1 MTGIDSM
8 KLSRFNLTHFLA
20 HLRPNPYANP
30 GLTNI
35 LKLTARKTGMT
46 EEKKYGEVR
55 ARGVVVREGH
65 PGHVIIKI

>member
-8 KLSRFNLTHFLA
+8 KLSRLNLTHFLA

-30 GLTNI
+30 GLINI

-55 ARGVVVREGH
+55 GVVVREGH
-65 PGHVIIKI
+65 PGHISNVLN